1 MGFQGLA
8 ALLRA
13 LPETITRAGLK
24 GKFANAKANAVHGRE
39 RADGRE
45 AKRRADLDALVAKVR
60 SGRAEEGDLM
70 RYLELTMPDDP
81 EEAGNAGGW

>member
-13 LPETITRAGLK
+13 LPETITRAGPE
-24 GKFANAKANAVHGRE
+24 GKFANAKAGAGHERE

-45 AKRRADLDALVAKVR
+45 AKRRADPDALVTKVK

-70 RYLELTMPDDP
+70 RYLELVMPDDP
-81 EEAGNAGGW
+81 EEAGNAGGR